1 MYRWKSINGI
11 TLGCLIAH
19 GDKDHLKYKK
29 KSQLVLTVVLPL
41 SNSKH

>member
-29 KSQLVLTVVLPL
+29 KKSTSTHCRVTPF
-41 SNSKH
+41 